1 MYEEKLKKIKDFNKQ
16 YNERKKLTIYDGV
29 ENEEDDDFIQKF
41 MRKEWQNRQ
50 EEIRRKKNTIIAQ
63 TQNNFR
69 EEFNAIKEEILQTIN
84 KMKQDCVS
92 QYNPQLIILRNE
104 LLRTAWNS

>member
-41 MRKEWQNRQ
+41 MRKEW
-50 EEIRRKKNTIIAQ
+50 
-63 TQNNFR
+63 
-69 EEFNAIKEEILQTIN
+69 
-84 KMKQDCVS
+84 
-92 QYNPQLIILRNE
+92 
-104 LLRTAWNS
+104 